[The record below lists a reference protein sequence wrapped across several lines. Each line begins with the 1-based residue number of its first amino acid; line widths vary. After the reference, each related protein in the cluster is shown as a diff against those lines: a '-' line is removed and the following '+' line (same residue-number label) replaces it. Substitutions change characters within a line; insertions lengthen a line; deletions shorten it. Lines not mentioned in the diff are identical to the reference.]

1 MLRANANALP
11 SRTQAGIGHSV
22 EALPARKDKSIILK
36 KHRALVLLLKA
47 HKQSCS
53 GRAQTLRK
61 GAGEDQKQ
69 TQSGSRSGQTR
80 APCQGADKD
89 HSGQLLWMQLAERT
103 KTARLASPLGIPLG
117 ASTGATQ
124 RRQTLLPKHT
134 VSTRQTRLRL
144 LWPCHRS
151 VRITLANALLLQF
164 FCQADSLGTPLGP
177 SASVLKDPLPRHHL
191 ATARR
196 IATLGSPLGMQH
208 AGG

>member
-11 SRTQAGIGHSV
+11 SRTQAGLGHSV

-47 HKQSCS
+47 HKHARSFAAQRGLGSCS

-61 GAGEDQKQ
+61 GAGED
-69 TQSGSRSGQTR
+69 SGPKPDSRDPARAKHVRRAKAQIRTTR
-80 APCQGADKD
+80 ANNYGCNSQA
-89 HSGQLLWMQLAERT
+89 AERT

-144 LWPCHRS
+144 LWPCQPGVFASRLPTRFSYSFFAKQTRS
-151 VRITLANALLLQF
+151 GSRSG
-164 FCQADSLGTPLGP
+164 QAHQS
-177 SASVLKDPLPRHHL
+177 
-191 ATARR
+191 
-196 IATLGSPLGMQH
+196 
-208 AGG
+208 